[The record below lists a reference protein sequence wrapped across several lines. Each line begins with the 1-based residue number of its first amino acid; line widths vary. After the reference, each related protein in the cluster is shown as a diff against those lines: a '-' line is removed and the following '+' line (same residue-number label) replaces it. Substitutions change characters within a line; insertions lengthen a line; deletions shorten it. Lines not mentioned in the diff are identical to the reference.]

1 MLEGSEDSRLFDIL
15 GNRNRRRIIELLQS
29 KPCFV
34 TEISERLVLS
44 PKAVI
49 EHLQLMENER
59 ILSCY
64 CDERRRKYYF
74 LAGDISVNVHI
85 ETTTRRAGAP
95 EGRNLIEDPAGVFLN
110 SLAMLRRMLLARE
123 NLVANLEQLEQDID
137 MKVNDVLKTSRNLL
151 LTETETDLILA
162 LAHYDLTRT
171 EIQKFT
177 GTPMQELAPTLRSL
191 VKRGIIEERDAH
203 YMLRGIHAK

>member
-1 MLEGSEDSRLFDIL
+1 MLDGSEDSRLFDIL

-85 ETTTRRAGAP
+85 ETSAK
-95 EGRNLIEDPAGVFLN
+95 RNSAAERGVLLEDPSDMFLN

-123 NLVANLEQLEQDID
+123 NLIANLEQIEQDID
-137 MKVNDVLKTSRNLL
+137 MKVNDVLKTSRELL

-177 GTPMQELAPTLRSL
+177 GAPMQELAPTLRNL
-191 VKRGIIEERDAH
+191 VKRRIIEERDTH
-203 YMLRGIHAK
+203 FTLRGIHAK

>member
-1 MLEGSEDSRLFDIL
+1 MLDGSEDSRLFDIL

-49 EHLQLMENER
+49 EHLQLMENEQ
-59 ILSCY
+59 IIACY

-85 ETTTRRAGAP
+85 GTSARRSGVP
-95 EGRNLIEDPAGVFLN
+95 EGAVPVEDSSTTILS

-137 MKVNDVLKTSRNLL
+137 MKVHDVLKRSRDLL

-162 LAHYDLTRT
+162 LAHYDLTRA

-177 GTPMQELAPTLRSL
+177 GAPSQELTPTLRNL

-203 YMLRGIHAK
+203 YMLRGIHAR

>member
-1 MLEGSEDSRLFDIL
+1 MLDGSEDSRLFDIL
-15 GNRNRRRIIELLQS
+15 GNKNRRRIIELLQS

-74 LAGDISVNVHI
+74 LAGNICVNVHI
-85 ETTTRRAGAP
+85 ETSAKRGGAS
-95 EGRNLIEDPAGVFLN
+95 EGTDLVEEPAGVFLN

-123 NLVANLEQLEQDID
+123 NLLANLEQLEQDID

-177 GTPMQELAPTLRSL
+177 GTPIQELAPTIRSL
-191 VKRGIIEERDAH
+191 VKRGIIEEKDAH

>member
-1 MLEGSEDSRLFDIL
+1 MLTGAEDSRLFDIL
-15 GNRNRRRIIELLQS
+15 GNKNRRRIIELLKQ

-49 EHLQLMENER
+49 EHLQLMEQEQ

-74 LAGDISVNVHI
+74 LATEISVDVRVTGPAKN
-85 ETTTRRAGAP
+85 AKGAP
-95 EGRNLIEDPAGVFLN
+95 REIAAVTPASAFLD

-123 NLVANLEQLEQDID
+123 NLLSNLEQLEQDID
-137 MKVNDVLKTSRNLL
+137 MKFTDILKDSRNLL
-151 LTETETDLILA
+151 LTERETELVLA

-171 EIQKFT
+171 EIQEFT
-177 GTPMQELAPTLRSL
+177 GSPIQEIEQ
-191 VKRGIIEERDAH
+191 GIIEERDAH
-203 YMLRGIHAK
+203 IMLRGIHAK

>member
-1 MLEGSEDSRLFDIL
+1 MLDGSEDSRLFDIL

-64 CDERRRKYYF
+64 SDERRRKYYF

-85 ETTTRRAGAP
+85 ETSARRTGAP
-95 EGRNLIEDPAGVFLN
+95 EGRDLVEDPAGIFLN

-137 MKVNDVLKTSRNLL
+137 TKVNDVLKTSRDLL

-177 GTPMQELAPTLRSL
+177 GAPMQELTPTLRSL